1 MTGTERLS
9 SSLPEKCTIVWGIKE
24 FVFVVSTVL
33 RVSGGAPRGLIEA
46 RAAVEHAQQLNFED
60 AFHHFPTGAPP
71 VYHTA
76 PPAACRLFA
85 AAPHAGSWTAWKG
98 TGWRETERARER
110 VY

>member
-1 MTGTERLS
+1 VTGTERLS

-33 RVSGGAPRGLIEA
+33 RVEA
-46 RAAVEHAQQLNFED
+46 CAAVEHAQQLNFED

-98 TGWRETERARER
+98 TGWPETERARER